1 MAHQM
6 SMTEEQ
12 LKDWRMPQLK
22 ELVKQLIVQKNNKK
36 CAKKTHCAMIRT
48 QRSKHT
54 RLSLLSG
61 CCCVVVVKVTVLVNS
76 YTLTSL
82 HYPLCLLGC
91 CGSYT
96 SWNCLLQN
104 HKAFR
109 LLFIHRSHS
118 VSALSSSS
126 VAAAIIVVSVDV
138 VLSGSPQRGVRI
150 RCFLQRTPYISQ
162 C

>member
-1 MAHQM
+1 MTTITTTARLHNNNSKVLWRRDLLLLLFCCCDLKFLGCDLKFWTRIRTMAHQM

-82 HYPLCLLGC
+82 HYPLCLLGRC
-91 CGSYT
+91 
-96 SWNCLLQN
+96 
-104 HKAFR
+104 
-109 LLFIHRSHS
+109 
-118 VSALSSSS
+118 
-126 VAAAIIVVSVDV
+126 V
-138 VLSGSPQRGVRI
+138 VLLLLLLLLLSLLLLLLLS
-150 RCFLQRTPYISQ
+150 FKF
-162 C
+162 